1 MALPFA
7 LSTSKVQAPVV
18 LGHRGARHSAPENT
32 LPAFDLAL
40 QEGAQGVEFDVRLSR
55 EGEPIVIHDTDLS
68 RVTGGRDHRH
78 LLLLS
83 RHELKKV
90 DLGGGARVPTLAEVL
105 DWAKQRGALLNIE
118 LKADGESPRPLVD
131 AVARVF
137 EKASLDRDQVVFSSF
152 GVRVTR
158 ALTLRLADF
167 QVAFLFQSMPRLGAA
182 TILHTRVRGIHPM
195 HTLITEER
203 MHAWKAAGLW
213 VNTWTVNSPDE
224 ARRLCDL
231 GVLSLIS
238 DYPGEILKSL
248 VAT

>member
-55 EGEPIVIHDTDLS
+55 EGEPIGIHDTDLS
-68 RVTGGRDHRH
+68 RVTGGRDQRH

-158 ALTLRLADF
+158 ALTLCLADF
-167 QVAFLFQSMPRLGAA
+167 QVAFLFQSMPRLGATCSLDSWLTA
-182 TILHTRVRGIHPM
+182 FSSINTAFSTSRSHT
-195 HTLITEER
+195 
-203 MHAWKAAGLW
+203 
-213 VNTWTVNSPDE
+213 
-224 ARRLCDL
+224 
-231 GVLSLIS
+231 
-238 DYPGEILKSL
+238 
-248 VAT
+248 